1 MSALANRMIGPIYAA
16 AALVLLAACVQIGTQ
31 PVLSSA
37 DLVAEWV
44 SPAGGSIA
52 FASNHQFTATDLR
65 LGKFW
70 GGCAEAGNI
79 SVSGTWQFLSP
90 QGDSGTGRYSKGSLV
105 ALYFNNTA
113 GNPST
118 GCTGGALE
126 LTSWNTDS
134 TTGLCVQFDPDTP
147 CDGYIFEKHCD
158 ISCHSGHP

>member
-1 MSALANRMIGPIYAA
+1 MSALASHVIAPICAVAA
-16 AALVLLAACVQIGTQ
+16 IVLLAGCVQNGTQ

-44 SPAGGSIA
+44 SPAGGSIT
-52 FASNHQFTATDLR
+52 FASNHRFTATDLR
-65 LGKFW
+65 MGKFW
-70 GGCAEAGNI
+70 GFCGAGKI
-79 SVSGTWQFLSP
+79 SMSGTWQFLSP
-90 QGDSGTGRYSKGSLV
+90 QGDSGTGLSSEGNLV
-105 ALYFNNTA
+105 VLFFNNTA

-147 CDGYIFEKHCD
+147 CDGYIFRKAL
-158 ISCHSGHP
+158 